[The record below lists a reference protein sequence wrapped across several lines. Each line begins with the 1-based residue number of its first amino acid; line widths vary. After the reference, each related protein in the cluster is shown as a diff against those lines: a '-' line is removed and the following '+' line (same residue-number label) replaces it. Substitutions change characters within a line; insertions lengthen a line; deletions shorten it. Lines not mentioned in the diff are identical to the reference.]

1 MRHIRQVMN
10 AFNAAVSASRV
21 IFLGD
26 TPNQRDS
33 AGFIRYWLSCA
44 ASMQTDTGL
53 GEDDSAMPLKSNRR
67 IDKAVLIDAFNR
79 CRWRVAI

>member
-26 TPNQRDS
+26 TPNQRDL

-53 GEDDSAMPLKSNRR
+53 GEDDGAMPLKSNRR